1 MTKNFDKQEN
11 NYSNFSFAS
20 WRLCGKIINKMKLT
34 LFLLLFFCSN
44 LLVQAQ
50 IDNGVFRMNELRNPK
65 KRQVIQIPEVKGFQ
79 ILKCD
84 FHTHTVFSDGHV
96 WPGVRVQE
104 AWQEGLDVLAITD
117 HIEYTPHSEDVKA
130 GHNRAWELAKNAAA
144 ENNLIFI
151 KGTEITRNTPPGH
164 FNAIYIG
171 DASGYIEDRSGE
183 KDKEAVMKA
192 VEQNAFIFWN
202 HPGWQV
208 NNIEGSYEWLGF
220 TDELKKENSLHGIE
234 VINGFGMH
242 LKALDWAVEH
252 DLTVLGTSD
261 IHNLVKHDYDL
272 GDIVHRSMT
281 LVFAEK
287 RTPESVRE
295 ALEAGRTV
303 AWASKYLA
311 GKEEH
316 VRNLFHACV
325 ELGPAFHS
333 NNDRNYYE
341 IKNNSDLYFELEIKQ
356 GDGTSEVTLF
366 PRSAQ
371 VITAAGGQ
379 QSLTYEV
386 VTAFVR
392 SNEHLVV
399 ELPLK

>member
-1 MTKNFDKQEN
+1 
-11 NYSNFSFAS
+11 
-20 WRLCGKIINKMKLT
+20 MKLK
-34 LFLLLFFCSN
+34 LFLLLFFCST
-44 LLVQAQ
+44 LLVHAQ

-65 KRQVIQIPEVKGFQ
+65 KRHVIQIPAVNGFQ
-79 ILKCD
+79 TLKCD

-117 HIEYTPHSEDVKA
+117 HIEYTPYSKDVKV

-144 ENNLIFI
+144 ENNLVFI

-164 FNAIYIG
+164 FNAIYID

-192 VEQNAFIFWN
+192 VDQNAFIFWN

-220 TDELKKENSLHGIE
+220 IDELKKENSLHGIE

-261 IHNLVKHDYDL
+261 IHNLVRHDYDL
-272 GDIVHRSMT
+272 GEIVHRSMT
-281 LVFAEK
+281 LVFAEE
-287 RTPESVRE
+287 RTPESVRN

-325 ELGPAFHS
+325 KIGPAFHS

-341 IKNNSDLYFELEIKQ
+341 IENNSDLYFDLEIKR
-356 GDGTSEVTLF
+356 GNGTSKVTLF

-371 VITAAGGQ
+371 VITAPGGQ

-392 SNEHLVV
+392 SDEHLVV